1 MTISN
6 HQSKLDG
13 QNSADTITK
22 EIDLDDK
29 LLEELGYKQELY
41 RGFSSFMNFSFCFT
55 AVAVISSLS
64 GLFETGM
71 ATGGPALLFW
81 SWIIG
86 GALNIIV
93 ALCLAEICSTYPSAG
108 SVYHWAG
115 SLASH
120 KWAPLLSYIT
130 GWFNFLGNAA
140 GDAFFA
146 YSFSGMVNSVY
157 QIYYPDDSLSVPAL
171 VAVAVAVCCLWA
183 IQNALRIDKTGWFN
197 NFATFYQIF
206 TMFFIIITLFVTC
219 STSGIPLATPN
230 QMVFTY
236 YNGTGLEGDGFA
248 VTLYV
253 TLLGTLTTLYSF
265 TGYEAAGHLAEET
278 HGAQKSAPQGIY
290 YCALASFVV
299 GLSYLIGLLSATASD
314 VAGFVENE
322 LTITN
327 IFQNCSGFSLGVTL
341 AILLVVNMYFSGMS
355 SMTVTT
361 RISFAMARDGA
372 FPFSE
377 KIRYLTPVNKVPMG
391 SVFLVL
397 AMDIIFVCLNLVNET
412 AFLTVT
418 SITVIG
424 FQISYAIPLFLRVT
438 HSKNTF
444 VKKDFNL
451 GRWGYPLGWLSFI
464 WLVIT
469 SFLFFLPTTFPVD
482 SANMNYTFVIVGL
495 VATVGSIHWIF
506 SARHWFNGPV
516 TKPLQIVVEEDVKF
530 VE

>member
-197 NFATFYQIF
+197 NFATFYQ
-206 TMFFIIITLFVTC
+206 
-219 STSGIPLATPN
+219 STVKYISGIPLATPN
-230 QMVFTY
+230 QMLFTY

-451 GRWGYPLGWLSFI
+451 GRWGYPL
-464 WLVIT
+464 
-469 SFLFFLPTTFPVD
+469 VD